1 MPIATSQIVYV
12 VAESGTGKTFVGDY
26 LEQYHDFQH
35 IDGDLPLRTCDKP
48 EIEKIDRKFCTAM
61 TKYPDFWN
69 PKNID
74 LYEETKEYWV
84 PYYDH
89 LAENALE
96 AAKTHDKV
104 VITFATGAN
113 IMRTHFI
120 DKLKEGGAENITM
133 LVLTMDERKKLESL
147 YHRTIRQYQAEEY
160 SLGDGMR
167 MRGWDGEGEPTME
180 EYVVYLK
187 EPGRLGDQIFE
198 QPSKNLMKYTKF
210 ADVTGR
216 DVTAID
222 AVDTSLGLQRAS
234 EDELSF
240 EDIKT
245 KVIARDKRRD
255 EETPYNFTHLFTE
268 LQEEMAAALAGVTTE
283 EEKKE
288 IKKRAS
294 SIINMEV
301 AARRFSILSIAS
313 DTKDETQIKIRKR
326 RSSFIKTGKINME

>member
-12 VAESGTGKTFVGDY
+12 VAESGTGKTFIGDY

-48 EIEKIDRKFCTAM
+48 EIEKIVRKFITAM
-61 TKYPDFWN
+61 LKYPDLAN
-69 PKNID
+69 PKNVD
-74 LYEETKEYWV
+74 LYEETKELWG

-89 LAENALE
+89 LAQNVLE
-96 AAKTHDKV
+96 ASETHDKV

-133 LVLTMDERKKLESL
+133 LVLTMDERKKLEGL
-147 YHRTIRQYQAEEY
+147 YHRTIRQNQHKEY
-160 SLGDGMR
+160 SLGDEMR

-180 EYVVYLK
+180 EYIVYSK
-187 EPGRLGDQIFE
+187 EPGHLGAQIFE

-234 EDELSF
+234 EDELPY

-255 EETPYNFTHLFTE
+255 EETPYNCTHLSLE
-268 LQEEMAAALAGVTTE
+268 LQEEMAAALEGASTE

-313 DTKDETQIKIRKR
+313 DTTAETQIKMRKR
-326 RSSFIKTGKINME
+326 RSSFIKTGKIDME

>member
-1 MPIATSQIVYV
+1 LFLF
-12 VAESGTGKTFVGDY
+12 TFS
-26 LEQYHDFQH
+26 LEKDFQH

-48 EIEKIDRKFCTAM
+48 EIEKIVRKLTM
-61 TKYPDFWN
+61 PYVKYPDFAN
-69 PKNID
+69 PKDVD
-74 LYEETKEYWV
+74 LYEKTKEYWG

-89 LAENALE
+89 LAQNVLQ
-96 AAKTHDKV
+96 AAKAHDKV

-133 LVLTMDERKKLESL
+133 LVLTMDERKKLEGL
-147 YHRTIRQYQAEEY
+147 YHRSIRQHQHSES
-160 SLGDGMR
+160 SLGDEMR
-167 MRGWDGEGEPTME
+167 MTGWDGEGEPTME
-180 EYVVYLK
+180 EYIVHLK
-187 EPGRLGDQIFE
+187 EPGELGAQIFE
-198 QPSKNLMKYTKF
+198 QPSENLMKYTKF

-222 AVDTSLGLQRAS
+222 AVDSSIGLQRAGG
-234 EDELSF
+234 DELRYD
-240 EDIKT
+240 DIKT

-255 EETPYNFTHLFTE
+255 EETPYNCFHLFLE
-268 LQEEMAAALAGVTTE
+268 LQEEIAAALKGASTE
-283 EEKKE
+283 EDKKE

-301 AARRFSILSIAS
+301 AARQFSILNIAS

-326 RSSFIKTGKINME
+326 RSSLIQTGKINMEQEEIK